1 MDVARLIVRVG
12 ANITELERGLSD
24 ASRRVREFAGQRV
37 DMGELGRSLQR
48 LGQGAREAGQRLAL
62 GVTAPLMGLGAAA
75 VKIAADFEQ
84 TMDILQATSGA
95 TAEQMG
101 KLDQLAREL
110 GSDLTLPG
118 TSAKDAAEAML
129 ELSKGG
135 LTLADTMAATKGVL
149 QMSAAAQ
156 VSNARAAEIT
166 VNALSAF
173 RLAGSEATRVADLLA
188 AAANSSSAE
197 IAHIADGLQMSAS
210 VFAMAGVPIED
221 LVNALS
227 LMANAGIKGSDAGT
241 SLKQM
246 LLSLQAPTDKAAKL
260 MAAIGVS
267 IYDAQGKMLPL
278 RSIIEQFTQALGGM
292 SQQQQAA
299 ALSAIFGSDAIRAA
313 NVVLAEGTA
322 AWDKQMAAVT
332 EAGVAA
338 ELAGAQNKGL
348 KGALDALQSSLETV
362 ALSLTPYLDR
372 LSEWVRSLAEVTE
385 KLSELSPATRDAL
398 LALGLVAAAAGP
410 VLMAFGGLTQG
421 IGGLIAA
428 WPAVAAGAKMVA
440 TVLTGPLGLAI
451 AAAVAAVIGL
461 AVAWKQNWGGIRD
474 VVGATVEWM
483 RSHLQQTWRQ
493 IEGPARQLWFNLKV
507 IVAAG
512 ADILR
517 RLFRGCGDDLALIL
531 RGAFHIIQGV
541 VKVAVG
547 VVTGIINTA
556 MALLTGDWKVA
567 WESVKRAVK
576 LAWDGIVDVVTGA
589 IQVVIGIIRG
599 FGRTLYNLGRE
610 AWHGFLSGFRQGAP
624 EAEKAGRELGKA
636 AHRGAKAALEAHS
649 PSRAMRRLGK
659 AAGAGLK
666 AGLDESGSLASAAG
680 RILAARSVEAAKGR
694 LKEGASEIKREAKA
708 LAEELAKEMAAI
720 RLLRAGKPPEV
731 ARAREQYPRQPMA
744 RVGELV
750 VAQAERGRYEELFQ
764 AIRQAKKELADLDRQ
779 LAGVSKQDVIRQ
791 VFAGLSPAL
800 VERLVQLTGQ
810 TEAARARV
818 AAMAEEQQRARQVA
832 DAYAGSIGDLSDRIN
847 EHLVALGKLS
857 EVEALTARLAR
868 QGWTRE
874 QIQDYAN
881 LQRIEETVRLA
892 AEARADAERKA
903 QEAARQA
910 AQEAADRMRRYADA
924 LAQVRA
930 EIAALRGDP
939 MPKLRLE
946 MPGVDDARLRELLAL
961 RQERARLEEQ
971 IAARARAETEAR
983 RGANREEEKSAKITR
998 RLREELADA
1007 QAAYDRARAA
1017 GDPYREVLARLNL
1030 ATRDL
1035 TEEQRG
1041 LAQQIAD
1048 TIVQADAVQRARR
1061 AWSEFA
1067 GRLADTFRSAL
1078 SDMARGSKSFFAA
1091 LRDGLLGTLQQ
1102 MAIDILASQ
1111 FYRLLMRGLGGLFG
1125 RGGGLG
1131 EILAGAFGGARALG
1145 GPVEP
1150 GRAYLVGE
1158 RGPELFVPR
1167 SAGAIAPAGV
1177 TVQMTVVTQDAE
1189 SFRRSQGQIMTDI
1202 WRQARLAAARTG

>member
-372 LSEWVRSLAEVTE
+372 LSEWVRALAEVTE

>member
-12 ANITELERGLSD
+12 ANITELERGLSE

-48 LGQGAREAGQRLAL
+48 LGEGAREAGQRLTL

-75 VKIAADFEQ
+75 VKIAADYEQ
-84 TMDILQATSGA
+84 AMNVLQATSGA
-95 TAEQMG
+95 TAEQMRQI
-101 KLDQLAREL
+101 DAVARQLGA
-110 GSDLTLPG
+110 DLTLPG
-118 TSAKDAAEAML
+118 TSAADAAKAML

-135 LTLADTMAATKGVL
+135 LTLSDTMAAARGVL
-149 QMSAAAQ
+149 QLSAAAQ
-156 VSNARAAEIT
+156 VENARAAEIT

-173 RLAGSEATRVADLLA
+173 GLAGSEATRVADLLA
-188 AAANSSSAE
+188 AAANTSSAE
-197 IAHIADGLQMSAS
+197 IEQIADGLQMSAA
-210 VFAMAGVPIED
+210 VFAKAGVPIED
-221 LVNALS
+221 LSTALAM
-227 LMANAGIKGSDAGT
+227 MANAGIKGSDAGT

-246 LLSLQAPTDKAAKL
+246 LLSLQAPTDKAATL
-260 MAAIGVS
+260 MEAIGVS
-267 IYDAQGKMLPL
+267 IYDAQGKMLPF
-278 RSIIEQFTQALGGM
+278 RSIIEQFSRVLSGM
-292 SQQQQAA
+292 SQEQRAA
-299 ALSAIFGSDAIRAA
+299 ALATLLGSDAIRAG
-313 NVVLAEGTA
+313 NVVLAAGTA
-322 AWDKQMAAVT
+322 AWDRQKAAVT
-332 EAGVAA
+332 QAGVAA
-338 ELAGAQNKGL
+338 KLAEAQNKGL
-348 KGALDALQSSLETV
+348 KGALDTLKSSLETA
-362 ALSLTPYLDR
+362 ALSPTPYLER
-372 LSEWVRSLAEVTE
+372 LSEWVRAAAEWIGKLAE
-385 KLSELSPATRDAL
+385 LPPATRDVV

-410 VLMAFGGLTQG
+410 VLVGLGSMASGLG
-421 IGGLIAA
+421 AVARLA
-428 WPAVAAGAKMVA
+428 PAVGSAVSTVAG
-440 TVLTGPLGLAI
+440 VLTGPLGLAI

-483 RSHLQQTWRQ
+483 RAHLQQTWRQ
-493 IEGPARQLWFNLKV
+493 IEGPVRQLWFNLQV
-507 IVAAG
+507 IFAAG
-512 ADILR
+512 ADIVK
-517 RLFRGCGDDLALIL
+517 RLTSGLGDDLALIL

-556 MALLTGDWKVA
+556 MALLTGDWKGA
-567 WESVKRAVK
+567 WENLKRAVVT
-576 LAWDGIVDVVTGA
+576 AWDGIVDVVAGR
-589 IQVVIGIIRG
+589 IEVVVGVIRG

-610 AWHGFLSGFRQGAP
+610 AWYGFLSGFRQGAP
-624 EAEKAGRELGKA
+624 EAEKAGKQIGDA
-636 AHRGAKAALEAHS
+636 AHRGARQALEAHG
-649 PSRAMRRLGK
+649 PSRVMQRLGK
-659 AAGAGLK
+659 EAGAGLK
-666 AGLDESGSLASAAG
+666 AGMDESGALASAAG

-720 RLLRAGKPPEV
+720 RLLRAGTDTEAV
-731 ARAREQYPRQPMA
+731 RVREQYPRQPMA
-744 RVGELV
+744 QVRALAG
-750 VAQAERGRYEELFQ
+750 ARAERGRYEDLLG
-764 AIRQAKKELADLDRQ
+764 AIRDARRELADLQ
-779 LAGVSKQDVIRQ
+779 GKLAGISRADAVRRA
-791 VFAGLSPAL
+791 FAGLSPAL
-800 VERLVQLTGQ
+800 VERLARLTGQ

-857 EVEALTARLAR
+857 EVEALTARLVR

-924 LAQVRA
+924 LTQVRA
-930 EIAALRGDP
+930 EIAGLQGDP
-939 MPKLRLE
+939 MPQLRLE
-946 MPGVDDARLRELLAL
+946 FPGVDDARLRELLAL

-983 RGANREEEKSAKITR
+983 RGANREEEKSANITR

-1048 TIVQADAVQRARR
+1048 TIVQAEAVQRARR
-1061 AWSEFA
+1061 AWEEFA
-1067 GRLADTFRSAL
+1067 GRLADAFRSAL

-1131 EILAGAFGGARALG
+1131 EVLAAAFGGARALG

-1167 SAGAIAPAGV
+1167 AAGAIAPGGV
-1177 TVQMTVVTQDAE
+1177 TVQMTVVTPDAAT
-1189 SFRRSQGQIMTDI
+1189 FRRSQGQIMTDI

>member
-1 MDVARLIVRVG
+1 MDVARLVVRVG
-12 ANITELERGLSD
+12 ANIDELKRGLGE
-24 ASRRVREFAGQRV
+24 ARGQVREFAKQRV
-37 DMGELGRSLQR
+37 DLGELGRSLQR
-48 LGQGAREAGQRLAL
+48 LGQGAREAGQRLTL
-62 GVTAPLMGLGAAA
+62 GVTAPLVGLGAAA
-75 VKIAADFEQ
+75 VKIAADYEQ
-84 TMDILQATSGA
+84 SMNILQATSGA
-95 TAEQMG
+95 TAEQMRQ
-101 KLDQLAREL
+101 LDNLAREL
-110 GSDLTLPG
+110 GSDLSLPG
-118 TSAKDAAEAML
+118 TSAKDAAQAML

-135 LTLADTMAATKGVL
+135 LTLADTMAAAKGVL

-197 IAHIADGLQMSAS
+197 IEHIADGLQMSAA
-210 VFAMAGVPIED
+210 VFAKAGVPIED
-221 LVNALS
+221 LSTALA

-260 MAAIGVS
+260 MEAMGIH
-267 IYDAQGKMLPL
+267 IYDAQGKLLPL
-278 RSIIEQFTQALGGM
+278 RSIIEQFTRSLSGM
-292 SQQQQAA
+292 SQQQQVA
-299 ALSAIFGSDAIRAA
+299 ALAAIFGSDAIRAA

-322 AWDKQMAAVT
+322 AWDKQKAAVT

-338 ELAGAQNKGL
+338 ELAGAKNKGL
-348 KGALDALQSSLETV
+348 SGALDALQSSLETL

-372 LSEWVRSLAEVTE
+372 LSEWVRALAGVTE
-385 KLSELSPATRDAL
+385 KLSALSPAARDAM

-410 VLMAFGGLTQG
+410 VAVAFGGLAQG
-421 IGGLIAA
+421 LGGLIVA

-440 TVLTGPLGLAI
+440 TALTGPLGLAI
-451 AAAVAAVIGL
+451 AAAVAAVAL
-461 AVAWKQNWGGIRD
+461 LVAAWKGNWGGIRD
-474 VVGATVEWM
+474 ATRAAVDWI
-483 RSHLQQTWRQ
+483 RAHLGQTWQGIAGDAGR
-493 IEGPARQLWFNLKV
+493 LWQSLKV

-531 RGAFHIIQGV
+531 RGAFQIIQGV
-541 VKVAVG
+541 VKVALGIVLNTLG
-547 VVTGIINTA
+547 VLLGIIT
-556 MALLTGDWKVA
+556 LDWRRA
-567 WESVKRAVK
+567 WESLKRLVQST
-576 LAWDGIVDVVTGA
+576 WDGIQDILAGA
-589 IQVVIGIIRG
+589 IQVVVGIIRG
-599 FGRTLYNLGRE
+599 FGRTLYNLARE
-610 AWHGFLSGFRQGAP
+610 AWHGFLSGFRKGAP

-649 PSRAMRRLGK
+649 PSRVMQRLGK
-659 AAGAGLK
+659 DAGAGLK
-666 AGLDESGSLASAAG
+666 AGMDESGALASAAG

-720 RLLRAGKPPEV
+720 RLLRAGTDTEAV
-731 ARAREQYPRQPMA
+731 RVREQYPRQPMA
-744 RVGELV
+744 QVRALAG
-750 VAQAERGRYEELFQ
+750 ARAERGRYEDLLG
-764 AIRQAKKELADLDRQ
+764 AIREARRELADLQGQ
-779 LAGVSKQDVIRQ
+779 LAGISRADAVRRA
-791 VFAGLSPAL
+791 FAGLSPAL
-800 VERLVQLTGQ
+800 VERLARLTGQ

-847 EHLVALGKLS
+847 EHLMALGKLS

-868 QGWTRE
+868 QGWTRQ

-924 LAQVRA
+924 LSQVRA
-930 EIAALRGDP
+930 EIAGLQGDP
-939 MPKLRLE
+939 LPQLRLE
-946 MPGVDDARLRELLAL
+946 FPGVDDARLRELLAL

-983 RGANREEEKSAKITR
+983 RDTNREEEKSANITR

-1048 TIVQADAVQRARR
+1048 TIVQAEAVQRARR
-1061 AWSEFA
+1061 AWEEFA
-1067 GRLADTFRSAL
+1067 GRLADAFRSAL

-1131 EILAGAFGGARALG
+1131 EVLADAFGGARALG

-1167 SAGAIAPAGV
+1167 AAGAIAPGGV
-1177 TVQMTVVTQDAE
+1177 TVQMTVVTPDAE